1 MTQQAFQTT
10 GSGDIHFQKRPNV
23 NSCERLQQKQLISLK
38 EEDTAQVE
46 AGSSE
51 VRLILESILFLDKH
65 IHKTQPLRD
74 NEGWRSRF
82 SVYTLVRDRLWHC
95 SRHCDLTL

>member
-23 NSCERLQQKQLISLK
+23 NSCERLRQKQLISLK

-51 VRLILESILFLDKH
+51 VRLILGSILFLDKH
-65 IHKTQPLRD
+65 IRKTQPLRD

-82 SVYTLVRDRLWHC
+82 CLHTGQRQTLALF
-95 SRHCDLTL
+95 